1 MHPERLFASFYHGF
15 SGLSR
20 GFGKKS
26 GKREIFSAGWCKN
39 GNRVT
44 QNGCF
49 FPLAVPDGILH
60 RGTRGSPHYR
70 KARLRRESRQRFS
83 AERGGESSERRS
95 TPATVFVRKRRRASP
110 VRLFFE
116 DFTEIAA
123 PRLWRTETAGRRPHV
138 FSVAECAG
146 GGGRQAH
153 PDKAVLL
160 LRKTSE
166 KCCFRRDFIRP

>member
-1 MHPERLFASFYHGF
+1 MHATHLYKKTGRNMHPGRLFASFYHGF

-49 FPLAVPDGILH
+49 F
-60 RGTRGSPHYR
+60 
-70 KARLRRESRQRFS
+70 RLRFRTGFCTGEHGEARITAKPASAGKAGRGFRQNAAGRQS
-83 AERGGESSERRS
+83 GGAP
-95 TPATVFVRKRRRASP
+95 PATVFVRKRRRASP
-110 VRLFFE
+110 VRLFLE

-146 GGGRQAH
+146 GGGG
-153 PDKAVLL
+153 
-160 LRKTSE
+160 
-166 KCCFRRDFIRP
+166 

>member
-1 MHPERLFASFYHGF
+1 MHPGRLFASFYHGF

-20 GFGKKS
+20 GFDKKS

-49 FPLAVPDGILH
+49 F
-60 RGTRGSPHYR
+60 
-70 KARLRRESRQRFS
+70 RLRFRTGFCTGEHREARITAKPASAGKAGRGFRQNAVAGRQSGGAPPRRFLS
-83 AERGGESSERRS
+83 ERGGGQAPSGFFRGFHRNRG
-95 TPATVFVRKRRRASP
+95 ATALAHGNGR
-110 VRLFFE
+110 
-116 DFTEIAA
+116 
-123 PRLWRTETAGRRPHV
+123 RRPHV
-138 FSVAECAG
+138 FSMAECAG

-160 LRKTSE
+160 LRKPAE
-166 KCCFRRDFIRP
+166 KCCFRRVFLKP